1 MFLRFIPDDITFDD
15 EPKDVASEV
24 DLTAYKPKYFTS
36 AAMGTSTV
44 FLHFRKYIAGLCCC
58 FKKRL
63 CYLLIASLEMESIQ
77 SFNA

>member
-24 DLTAYKPKYFTS
+24 DLAAYKPRYFTS

-44 FLHFRKYIAGLCCC
+44 FLNFRKYIAGLHF
-58 FKKRL
+58 FKKRVI
-63 CYLLIASLEMESIQ
+63 YLQHL
-77 SFNA
+77 

>member
-44 FLHFRKYIAGLCCC
+44 FLHFRKYIAGLRC

-63 CYLLIASLEMESIQ
+63 LFTYSIFRNGKY
-77 SFNA
+77 SKF

>member
-44 FLHFRKYIAGLCCC
+44 FLHFRKYIAGLCC
-58 FKKRL
+58 FQKRL
-63 CYLLIASLEMESIQ
+63 CYLLTSSLEMESIQ